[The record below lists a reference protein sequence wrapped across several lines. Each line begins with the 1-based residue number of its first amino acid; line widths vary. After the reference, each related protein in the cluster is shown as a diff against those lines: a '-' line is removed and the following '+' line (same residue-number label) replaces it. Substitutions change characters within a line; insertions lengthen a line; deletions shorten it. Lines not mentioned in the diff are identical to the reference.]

1 MDIVGLAMSM
11 SQTKAMNAIGTAVL
25 SNAIDM
31 TESMGQGMANMI
43 ESAPSPSLES
53 LVNPSVGKNIDFTV

>member
-11 SQTKAMNAIGTAVL
+11 SQTKTMNAIGTAVL

-43 ESAPSPSLES
+43 QSAPSPSLES
-53 LVNPSVGKNIDFTV
+53 LVNPAVGGNIDLTV